1 MNTHIYS
8 YLITTLAG
16 LSTLLGVIPCL
27 IKSNNKEKIIVSSL
41 SFSAGVMLTI
51 SLISL
56 IPESLNLFSSKFKL
70 FPAIIIL
77 SIFIT
82 IGIIFSMILD
92 QKIEKIITNNKL
104 YKLGIISVLALILHN
119 IPEGITTFI
128 SSSIDLKLG
137 LILAI
142 SIALHNIPE
151 GISIAIPIYHSTNN
165 LQKALIYTFISGF
178 SELLGA
184 ILAHLFLRKYINNI
198 ILGIILALTSGIMIH
213 ISIYELLPNAFSY
226 KKNKVTITFLLLGSL
241 IMLLCSII
249 L

>member
-104 YKLGIISVLALILHN
+104 YKLGIISVLVLILHN

-165 LQKALIYTFISGF
+165 LKKALIYTFISGF
-178 SELLGA
+178 SELFGA